1 MRPNANEL
9 DEVTVQGRSKIAEN
23 RSLPTKPES
32 YNSAFGKVDLRSKG
46 SSTYYVSGED
56 INPAYPSLD
65 DALAAKIPG
74 GLSRKTNSIN
84 IGSAGLYE
92 IDGQLYT
99 DITWFDWRTQIEH
112 VFVEKSLSATLKYG
126 FMGRGGV
133 VIIKT
138 ISDPN
143 KPRNQEQDQS
153 ALNKEV
159 YQEDAAPY
167 ARKYIAYEKAALF
180 EENRFSEYVKT
191 LNTGIS
197 ELRYL
202 AYACQAAGQHE
213 RAIQLYRQI
222 LALRPDDVQ
231 AIRDLAHAFALSGRP
246 KNAWHTYLMGLELN
260 GGQFNEALSGIE
272 FQEMKQLYATGNL
285 REDFPN
291 VLTDS
296 QEFDGMKEPIT
307 RLVFEWADPDQS
319 FVVEAVN
326 PRGQVSRTELTAGQR
341 KTSIEEFYLDSS
353 LAGDWQFNFDGVE
366 ERHAQIL
373 LKVSIYRN
381 WGAIRTQPEIQL
393 FKFDASDQGKYRL
406 LNLKV

>member
-1 MRPNANEL
+1 MQPYANEL
-9 DEVTVQGRSKIAEN
+9 DEVTVQGRSKITEN

-74 GLSRKTNSIN
+74 GLSRKTNSMN
-84 IGSAGLYE
+84 IGSPTLYE

-133 VIIKT
+133 LVIKT

-143 KPRNQEQDQS
+143 KPRNKVQEQS

-159 YQEDAAPY
+159 YHDDATPY
-167 ARKYIAYEKAALF
+167 ARKYIAYEKAALYD
-180 EENRFSEYVKT
+180 ENGFSEYVET
-191 LNTGIS
+191 LNQNIS

-202 AYACQAAGQHE
+202 AYACQAAGQHV

-272 FQEMKQLYATGNL
+272 FQEMKQLYAAGNL

-296 QEFDGMKEPIT
+296 RELDGMKEPIT
-307 RLVFEWADPDQS
+307 RLVFEWGDPNQS
-319 FVVEAVN
+319 FIVEAVN
-326 PRGQVSRTELTAGQR
+326 PQGQVSRTEITAGLR
-341 KTSIEEFYLDSS
+341 NAPIEELYLDSS
-353 LAGDWQFNFDGVE
+353 LAGDWQFNFDREKEQEV
-366 ERHAQIL
+366 QIL
-373 LKVSIYRN
+373 LKVSIFRN

-393 FKFDASDQGKYRL
+393 FKFDASDQGKFLL